1 MNDSSENID
10 DRQLDRLVD
19 GELSPE
25 EYREVLSQLDQ
36 MPNGWR
42 RCAHAFLES
51 QALGQSLPMVM
62 QTTPSC
68 PQTELAP
75 SAEKSS
81 THHGTASFRRM
92 ETLAAMAASVAIAF
106 GLGWY
111 ISGMENTTVDAP
123 GPGGYAQNVPDP
135 IGPPD
140 APVHTVQKP
149 QFVYVNQWDGNQG
162 GGMPIPIDH
171 NKQYDPKATWDASW
185 GMSPEQLQKL
195 KDSGQPFQT
204 KNRLIP
210 VSLENGERVVV
221 PVQDVIVY
229 EKPDMPYH

>member
-1 MNDSSENID
+1 MNDSSNNID

-51 QALGQSLPMVM
+51 QALGQSLPLVM

-75 SAEKSS
+75 AAEKSS
-81 THHGTASFRRM
+81 TSGNASFRRM
-92 ETLAAMAASVAIAF
+92 ETLAAMAASVMVAF

-111 ISGMENTTVDAP
+111 VSGIDSTTVDGPVP
-123 GPGGYAQNVPDP
+123 GLATNVTDP
-135 IGPPD
+135 QLPPD

-149 QFVYVNQWDGNQG
+149 QFVYVNQWDGQQG
-162 GGMPIPIDH
+162 GGMPIAIDP
-171 NKQYDPKATWDASW
+171 NKQYDPNAKWDTSW

-204 KNRLIP
+204 QNRLIP
-210 VSLENGERVVV
+210 VSLENGDRVVV

-229 EKPDMPYH
+229 EKPDLPYH

>member
-1 MNDSSENID
+1 MNDSFENID
-10 DRQLDRLVD
+10 DRLLDRLVD
-19 GELSPE
+19 GELSPQ

-51 QALGQSLPMVM
+51 QALGQSLPLVM
-62 QTTPSC
+62 QTTESR

-75 SAEKSS
+75 TAEKSS
-81 THHGTASFRRM
+81 PSGTASFRRM

-106 GLGWY
+106 GLGMY
-111 ISGMENTTVDAP
+111 ISGDNSPTVD
-123 GPGGYAQNVPDP
+123 GPGS
-135 IGPPD
+135 GPRIADNNPQL
-140 APVHTVQKP
+140 PPESPLHTVAKP
-149 QFVYVNQWDGNQG
+149 QFVYVNQWDGKQG
-162 GGMPIPIDH
+162 GGMPIAIDTS
-171 NKQYDPKATWDASW
+171 KQYDPEAKLDTSW

-195 KDSGQPFQT
+195 KDSGQSFQT

-210 VSLENGERVVV
+210 VSLEDGQRVVV

-229 EKPDMPYH
+229 DKPDMPYH

>member
-1 MNDSSENID
+1 MNDSSNHIE

-19 GELSPE
+19 GELTPQ
-25 EYREVLSQLDQ
+25 EYREVLSQLEQ
-36 MPNGWR
+36 VPNGWR

-51 QALGQSLPMVM
+51 QALGQSLPLVM
-62 QTTPSC
+62 QTSPSR
-68 PQTELAP
+68 PLTELAP
-75 SAEKSS
+75 AAEKSS
-81 THHGTASFRRM
+81 TAGMASFRRM

-111 ISGMENTTVDAP
+111 ISGIDGTTVD
-123 GPGGYAQNVPDP
+123 GPGSGLATNVIDP
-135 IGPPD
+135 QSPPD
-140 APVHTVQKP
+140 SPQHSVAKP
-149 QFVYVNQWDGNQG
+149 QFVYVNQWDGEQG
-162 GGMPIPIDH
+162 GGMPIAIDQ
-171 NKQYDPKATWDASW
+171 NKPYDPQAEWDSSW
-185 GMSPEQLQKL
+185 GMSPQQLEKL

-229 EKPDMPYH
+229 EKPDIPYH

>member
-1 MNDSSENID
+1 MNDSSDLIE
-10 DRQLDRLVD
+10 DRLLDRLVD
-19 GELSPE
+19 GELSPQ

-51 QALGQSLPMVM
+51 QALGQSLPLVM
-62 QTTPSC
+62 QTTESR
-68 PQTELAP
+68 PQTELA
-75 SAEKSS
+75 SAAEKSS
-81 THHGTASFRRM
+81 TASNASFRRM
-92 ETLAAMAASVAIAF
+92 ETLAAMAASVAVAF

-111 ISGMENTTVDAP
+111 ISGMEGTPAGPSGGPHIADNVP
-123 GPGGYAQNVPDP
+123 GPIA
-135 IGPPD
+135 PPD
-140 APVHTVQKP
+140 TPQHTVAKP
-149 QFVYVNQWDGNQG
+149 QFVYVNQWDGQQG
-162 GGMPIPIDH
+162 GGMPIAIDP
-171 NKQYDPKATWDASW
+171 NKPYDPNAKMDTSW